1 MPNFIKKMFQLE
13 KFCIIYFSNM
23 SNKFENIRL
32 GFVIKKSQT
41 EICQI
46 LKSLAE
52 ITILAA

>member
-1 MPNFIKKMFQLE
+1 MFQLE